1 MSAVL
6 AHIAVGT
13 FALALYWSALLRRKG
28 SPAHKR
34 AGRLFLAGLGAVALS
49 VGPLIL
55 TRAAT
60 FDPGDLLKFVYLDL
74 CLVTAGWLL
83 FRAIH
88 LRRAPERFRSRA
100 FLLLGLLLL
109 AFGFGVLAAGLV
121 KGEPLTAFFSWIGL
135 VLGTG
140 VVVFARRTGPL
151 HPNWWLSWH
160 LNAAALLFDAVHG
173 TLLFVL
179 WRWLVAPDAAG
190 TAQIVIH
197 VATLLAAAA
206 LRLALGRRFGA
217 PLRFGP
223 ERRKFAAKVASAT
236 TRT

>member
-34 AGRLFLAGLGAVALS
+34 AGRMFLAGLAGVALS

-60 FDPGDLLKFVYLDL
+60 FDPGDLVKFVYLDL
-74 CLVTAGWLL
+74 CLVTAGWIL
-83 FRAIH
+83 FRAIR
-88 LRRAPERFRSRA
+88 LRRTPEAFRSPA
-100 FLLLGLLLL
+100 FSRLGLLVL
-109 AFGFGVLAAGLV
+109 AFGLAVLAAGIA

-135 VLGTG
+135 ALGTG
-140 VVVFARRTGPL
+140 MVRFARRTGPL

-179 WRWLVAPDAAG
+179 WRWLVAPEAAG

-197 VATLLAAAA
+197 IATLLAAVA
-206 LRLALGRRFGA
+206 LRLAVGRRVGA
-217 PLRFGP
+217 PLHFGP
-223 ERRKFAAKVASAT
+223 RRQLGAGVASAT